1 MLLSD
6 LIVFFNLIVPSCAF
20 ATMLQ
25 QSSGGLLIAALHT
38 SSIDADNSPRWRLAT
53 LPSCSPSHLRFLQLE
68 YFPIQVKRML
78 RRFSYLKAG
87 PSLCP

>member
-1 MLLSD
+1 
-6 LIVFFNLIVPSCAF
+6 
-20 ATMLQ
+20 MLQ
-25 QSSGGLLIAALHT
+25 QSSGGLLIAALHI
-38 SSIDADNSPRWRLAT
+38 SSIDADKLAALAARYIAVV
-53 LPSCSPSHLRFLQLE
+53 LPVASSVPELE

>member
-1 MLLSD
+1 M
-6 LIVFFNLIVPSCAF
+6 VK
-20 ATMLQ
+20 
-25 QSSGGLLIAALHT
+25 QSAGGLLIGSTAYFLNRRRQLAALAARYVAVVLPVA
-38 SSIDADNSPRWRLAT
+38 SSVPE
-53 LPSCSPSHLRFLQLE
+53 LE